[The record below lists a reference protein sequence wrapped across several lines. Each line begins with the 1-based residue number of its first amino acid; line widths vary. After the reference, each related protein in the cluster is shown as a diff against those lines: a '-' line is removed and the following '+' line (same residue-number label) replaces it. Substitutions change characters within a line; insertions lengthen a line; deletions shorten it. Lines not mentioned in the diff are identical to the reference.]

1 MTLGGL
7 RGHLFPH
14 QAELGLQLDLQGLKG
29 PLELVDLT
37 AGRLEGLCAAGHH
50 LVQLIKLGRTEGTQ

>member
-1 MTLGGL
+1 M
-7 RGHLFPH
+7 FPH